1 MRVTTSSIGFGA
13 TLAAVLAFAACK
25 ESTSNSCGSGTAP
38 SLVGTYAMVSY
49 SLGVNTIPVPPA
61 SGSLVFTAT
70 RYTATISYPNP
81 SPPPTTATVVDSG
94 TYAVTGT
101 KCISQT
107 SETGQPQFT
116 GTFTLSGTT
125 SGSTFS
131 VSGSAAGQ
139 AVASVW
145 TKQ

>member
-1 MRVTTSSIGFGA
+1 MQRHASLVVSA
-13 TLAAVLAFAACK
+13 LAVASALGFAAC
-25 ESTSNSCGSGTAP
+25 ESSTSNNSCGSGTAP
-38 SLVGTYAMVSY
+38 SLVGNYGLVSY
-49 SLGVNTIPVPPA
+49 TIGLVTVTTADGA
-61 SGSLVFTAT
+61 SGQLRFHASTYGANITVPGTG
-70 RYTATISYPNP
+70 TI
-81 SPPPTTATVVDSG
+81 ADSG

-101 KCISQT
+101 KCISQN
-107 SETGQPQFT
+107 SQTGQPQFT

-131 VSGSAAGQ
+131 VSGTAAGQ

>member
-1 MRVTTSSIGFGA
+1 MRVTTSSVGFGA
-13 TLAAVLAFAACK
+13 ALAAVLAFATCK
-25 ESTSNSCGSGTAP
+25 ESTSNSCGSGTPP

-116 GTFTLSGTT
+116 GTFTLS
-125 SGSTFS
+125 SQ
-131 VSGSAAGQ
+131 AAGGTLSVEGM
-139 AVASVW
+139 AGGVSASSVW